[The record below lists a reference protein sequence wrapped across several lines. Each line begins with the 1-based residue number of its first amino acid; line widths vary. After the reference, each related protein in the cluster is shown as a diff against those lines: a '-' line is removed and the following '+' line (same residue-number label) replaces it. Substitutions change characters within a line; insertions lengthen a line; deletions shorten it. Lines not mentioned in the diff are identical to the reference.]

1 MAFKDTIKEYFLETG
16 TLNKKRIK
24 KIVLAVPFWVILS
37 AVILIAAGFIRISV
51 LTRARQEQY
60 MATYWGQGA
69 DVDYRQMSVFA
80 RGARPVDDT
89 TPLMYVSSDISLR
102 KADIPVIRAAIQG
115 TVDASN
121 PNLPDKAK
129 GLDTDGSPKGW
140 EDAFSSTVMAN
151 VTLVYEEPGN
161 TDKII
166 PNTDAEIVGVGGNY
180 KAFHPFRFLCGGF
193 LPEEQIDRNQIVIND
208 IMAWYFFKSYDVS
221 GRKLTLGNETFTII
235 GVVEEL
241 NTSID
246 DLAGADKPRAYIYF
260 DRLMLLVPA
269 DAASAAGAVDA
280 ATYDAMDPAASAAPA
295 STSDVL
301 AIQCYEAMMPELVS
315 GVAITDIK
323 SALPTYALTDPKIFV
338 LSNTDRYTL
347 LSVWDWVFPLGETQ
361 SKLTG
366 YELPYWERAAQIT
379 VTRVFYDMVMI
390 FAGFI
395 LLIIGGIMVFLRFR
409 KPKPAEASAEEAK
422 DKSEEEIKLLEEQTK

>member
-1 MAFKDTIKEYFLETG
+1 MAFKDSVKEYFLETG

-24 KIVLAVPFWVILS
+24 KIVLAVPFWVILT
-37 AVILIAAGFIRISV
+37 AVILIAVGFIRISV
-51 LTRARQEQY
+51 LTSARQEQY

-69 DVDYRQMSVFA
+69 DVGYRQMSVFA
-80 RGARPVDDT
+80 RGARPVDDM
-89 TPLMYVSSDISLR
+89 TPLLYVSSDISLR

-121 PNLPDKAK
+121 PNLPAKAK

-151 VTLVYEEPGN
+151 VSLVPEEPG
-161 TDKII
+161 TDSDTII
-166 PNTDAEIVGVGGNY
+166 PNTDAEIIGVGGNY

-221 GRKLTLGNETFTII
+221 GRKLTLGGEDFTVI

-241 NTSID
+241 DTSID
-246 DLAGADKPRAYIYF
+246 GLAGADKPRAYIYF
-260 DRLMLLVPA
+260 DRLMLLVPEN
-269 DAASAAGAVDA
+269 AASAAD
-280 ATYDAMDPAASAAPA
+280 TSSYDAMSPDAASSST

-301 AIQCYEAMMPELVS
+301 AIQCYEAMMPELVT

-323 SALPTYALTDPKIFV
+323 NALPNYALTDPKIFV
-338 LSNTDRYTL
+338 VSNTDRYTL

-390 FAGFI
+390 FVGAV
-395 LLIIGGIMVFLRFR
+395 LLIIGSVMVFLRFR
-409 KPKPAEASAEEAK
+409 KPKPAQAEEAPAEK
-422 DKSEEEIKLLEEQTK
+422 TEEEIKLLEEQTK

>member
-24 KIVLAVPFWVILS
+24 KIVLAVPFWVILV

-60 MATYWGQGA
+60 MATSWGQGA

-151 VTLVYEEPGN
+151 VTLVNEDPGN

-166 PNTDAEIVGVGGNY
+166 QD
-180 KAFHPFRFLCGGF
+180 GF
-193 LPEEQIDRNQIVIND
+193 III
-208 IMAWYFFKSYDVS
+208 
-221 GRKLTLGNETFTII
+221 TI
-235 GVVEEL
+235 E
-241 NTSID
+241 
-246 DLAGADKPRAYIYF
+246 
-260 DRLMLLVPA
+260 
-269 DAASAAGAVDA
+269 
-280 ATYDAMDPAASAAPA
+280 
-295 STSDVL
+295 
-301 AIQCYEAMMPELVS
+301 
-315 GVAITDIK
+315 
-323 SALPTYALTDPKIFV
+323 IFV
-338 LSNTDRYTL
+338 
-347 LSVWDWVFPLGETQ
+347 
-361 SKLTG
+361 K
-366 YELPYWERAAQIT
+366 
-379 VTRVFYDMVMI
+379 
-390 FAGFI
+390 
-395 LLIIGGIMVFLRFR
+395 
-409 KPKPAEASAEEAK
+409 
-422 DKSEEEIKLLEEQTK
+422 

>member
-1 MAFKDTIKEYFLETG
+1 MAFKDSVKEYFLETG

-24 KIVLAVPFWVILS
+24 KIVLAVPFWVILV

-51 LTRARQEQY
+51 LTKARQEQY

-69 DVDYRQMSVFA
+69 DVGYRQMSVFA
-80 RGARPVDDT
+80 RGARPVDDM

-140 EDAFSSTVMAN
+140 EDAFSSSVMAN
-151 VTLVYEEPGN
+151 VTLVSEEPGADS
-161 TDKII
+161 DKII
-166 PNTDAEIVGVGGNY
+166 PNTDAEIIGVGGNY

-221 GRKLTLGNETFTII
+221 GRKLSLGNETFTVI

-260 DRLMLLVPA
+260 DRLMLLVPEN
-269 DAASAAGAVDA
+269 AGAA
-280 ATYDAMDPAASAAPA
+280 AADSTSYDAMDPNAAAPT

-323 SALPTYALTDPKIFV
+323 NALPTYALTDPKIFV
-338 LSNTDRYTL
+338 MSNTDRYTL

-361 SKLTG
+361 SQLTG

-390 FAGFI
+390 FVGII

-409 KPKPAEASAEEAK
+409 KPKPAEAAAEEAK
-422 DKSEEEIKLLEEQTK
+422 DKTEEEIKLLEEQTK

>member
-1 MAFKDTIKEYFLETG
+1 MAFKDSVKEYFLETG

-24 KIVLAVPFWVILS
+24 KIVLAVPFWVILA
-37 AVILIAAGFIRISV
+37 AVILIAAGFIRISF
-51 LTRARQEQY
+51 LTSARQEQY

-80 RGARPVDDT
+80 RGARPVDDM
-89 TPLMYVSSDISLR
+89 TPLLYVSSDISLR

-121 PNLPDKAK
+121 PNLPEKAK

-151 VTLVYEEPGN
+151 VSLVPEEPGTN
-161 TDKII
+161 SDAII

-221 GRKLTLGNETFTII
+221 GRKLTLGGEDFTVI

-241 NTSID
+241 DTSID

-260 DRLMLLVPA
+260 DRLMLLVPENAGSAADTASYDAMTA
-269 DAASAAGAVDA
+269 DAAPS
-280 ATYDAMDPAASAAPA
+280 T

-301 AIQCYEAMMPELVS
+301 AIQCYEAMMPELVN

-323 SALPTYALTDPKIFV
+323 NALPNYALTDPKIFV
-338 LSNTDRYTL
+338 VSNTDRYTL

-390 FAGFI
+390 FVGAV
-395 LLIIGGIMVFLRFR
+395 LLIIGSVMVFLRFR
-409 KPKPAEASAEEAK
+409 KTKPAQAEEAPAEK
-422 DKSEEEIKLLEEQTK
+422 TEEEIKLLEEQTK

>member
-1 MAFKDTIKEYFLETG
+1 MAFKDSVKEYFLETG

-24 KIVLAVPFWVILS
+24 KIVLAVPFWVILA

-51 LTRARQEQY
+51 LTSARQEQY

-80 RGARPVDDT
+80 RGARPVDDM
-89 TPLMYVSSDISLR
+89 TPLLYVSSDISLR

-121 PNLPDKAK
+121 PNLPEKAK

-151 VTLVYEEPGN
+151 VSLVPEEPGTN
-161 TDKII
+161 SDAII

-221 GRKLTLGNETFTII
+221 GRKLTLGGEDFTVI

-241 NTSID
+241 DTSID

-260 DRLMLLVPA
+260 DRLMLLVPENAGSAADTASYDAMTA
-269 DAASAAGAVDA
+269 DAAPS
-280 ATYDAMDPAASAAPA
+280 T

-301 AIQCYEAMMPELVS
+301 AIQCYEAMMPELVN

-323 SALPTYALTDPKIFV
+323 NALPTYALTDPKIFV
-338 LSNTDRYTL
+338 VSNTDRFTF

-361 SKLTG
+361 SQLTG

-390 FAGFI
+390 FVGAV
-395 LLIIGGIMVFLRFR
+395 LLIIGSVMVFLRFR
-409 KPKPAEASAEEAK
+409 KPKPAQAEEATAEK
-422 DKSEEEIKLLEEQTK
+422 TEEEIKLLEEQTK